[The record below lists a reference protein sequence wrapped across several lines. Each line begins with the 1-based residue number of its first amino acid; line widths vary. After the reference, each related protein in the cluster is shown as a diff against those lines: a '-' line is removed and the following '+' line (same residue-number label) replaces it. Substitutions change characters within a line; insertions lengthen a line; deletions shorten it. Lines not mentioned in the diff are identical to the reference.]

1 MLLLKHINRINISI
15 IAGFLF
21 FIIFC
26 LNFNLFIGNKLL
38 FFIFNLF
45 SYFLFLITI
54 KKNLSSFEFF
64 FYSLLLLGLWF
75 RLSCVLFFDGVNFIE
90 GDINELLKLPIDA
103 AMENK
108 LIYVYNKSTFVIII
122 TYSACIVASFIR
134 QYFFDSF
141 FNINKKYEMRKNF
154 IYYYSKYRFLILSL
168 FIIIIISLWITNFYF
183 KIHIKGL
190 INSDVPKIVKYLYS
204 WSFTYG
210 FSVITTILIYVDY
223 LIKKQKIIFIIS
235 AFEAFFTQLS
245 MFSRAFIL
253 TFIAYLRGI
262 YITIDSP
269 IRNYFTT
276 ATILKIFALAV
287 LLMTISY
294 AIVFNLRVQNFNDK
308 NTYNFEP
315 IKIVNEFTYVVAHR
329 WVGIDSLMSVAMKNK
344 KTSFKFFTSSFS
356 EKINHREES
365 FYMKHFFT
373 SFRFEKD
380 ANSNLNTV
388 ILPGIIAYL
397 LYADSLMFLFFS
409 VIFLI
414 LLSASIEMLFL
425 KLSRG
430 NAILSSII
438 GYALAMRLV
447 HFGYLPLNTI
457 PFLLSFIITLL
468 FVALIS
474 KIIWKN

>member
-1 MLLLKHINRINISI
+1 MLLLKHINKINISLFV
-15 IAGFLF
+15 GFLF

-26 LNFNLFIGNKLL
+26 LNLNSFIGNKLL

-45 SYFLFLITI
+45 SYFLFLMII

-75 RLSCVLFFDGVNFIE
+75 RLSCVLLFDGVTFME
-90 GDINELLKLPIDA
+90 GDINNLLKLPIDNT
-103 AMENK
+103 MENK
-108 LIYVYNKSTFVIII
+108 LIYVYNKTIFIIII

-141 FNINKKYEMRKNF
+141 FNIKKGYEMRKNF
-154 IYYYSKYRFLILSL
+154 IYYYSNYRFLILLL
-168 FIIIIISLWITNFYF
+168 FIIMLISLWVTNFYF

-190 INSDVPKIVKYLYS
+190 INSDVPKIVKYFFS

-223 LIKKQKIIFIIS
+223 LIKKQKIIFIIG

-262 YITIDSP
+262 YIVLDSP

-276 ATILKIFALAV
+276 SKILKIFALAI

-294 AIVFNLRVQNFNDK
+294 SIVFNLRTQNFLNE
-308 NTYNFEP
+308 NSYNFEP
-315 IKIVNEFTYVVAHR
+315 IKIVNEFAYVATHR
-329 WVGIDSLMSVAMKNK
+329 WVGIDSLMSVVMSE
-344 KTSFKFFTSSFS
+344 KTGFKLFSSSLS
-356 EKINHREES
+356 EKINHREAS
-365 FYMKHFFT
+365 FYMKNFFT

-380 ANSNLNTV
+380 SNSKLNTV
-388 ILPGIIAYL
+388 ILPGIVAYL

-414 LLSASIEMLFL
+414 LLSTSIEMLFL

-438 GYALAMRLV
+438 GYALAMRLI
-447 HFGYLPLNTI
+447 HFGYIPLNTI
-457 PFLLSFIITLL
+457 PYLISFIITLL